1 MSEADWLRNQ
11 RARLKA
17 RKAAEEAEDRALA
30 KWHAWQARMC
40 KQIRREGWLPTVADV
55 KAIIE
60 ICGGDGWGIYSPDTF
75 KAAGVNARWID
86 MRTWVHRS
94 DGSYKGS
101 MWDAKGNMVAEQ
113 KGVNSEWLLIATA
126 EMLGLKGNWTWQQGR
141 GFRAQS
147 ATKALYEWMLEAEKK
162 G

>member
-1 MSEADWLRNQ
+1 MGTAEWLRNQ
-11 RARLKA
+11 RVREKA
-17 RKAAEEAEDRALA
+17 RREQEKAEAQAEA
-30 KWHAWQARMC
+30 KWHAWQAEMC
-40 KQIRREGWLPTVADV
+40 EQIRAEGWLPTVADV

-60 ICGGDGWGIYSPDTF
+60 ICGGDGWGVYSPDTF

-101 MWDAKGNMVAEQ
+101 MWDANGNMVAEQ

-126 EMLGLKGNWTWQQGR
+126 EMLGLTGNWTWQQGR

-147 ATKALYEWMLEAEKK
+147 ATKALYEWMAEAEKN